1 MTFFSKSSDTEGKNK
16 KSRKKVLLLKTKYC
30 ARSYRCF
37 SKKTLKGKQETG
49 GRVTGAGGG
58 GVRGKLYA
66 RNKNCSTV
74 RIVKK
79 RSFPF
84 YLNSSVI
91 VKIVEI
97 KQRIRR
103 NKKFP
108 IDIAIFNLET
118 SYE

>member
-58 GVRGKLYA
+58 GKRKVVRAK
-66 RNKNCSTV
+66 
-74 RIVKK
+74 
-79 RSFPF
+79 
-84 YLNSSVI
+84 
-91 VKIVEI
+91 
-97 KQRIRR
+97 
-103 NKKFP
+103 
-108 IDIAIFNLET
+108 
-118 SYE
+118 